1 MTQESRFKV
10 SEGKLVLIA
19 IIGAMVAFGIAFAI
33 ISGGAVR
40 QSKIFLPEKT
50 QDTISFQNI
59 DGQVKVVG
67 TNGVAGINP
76 TLTMRTGDFA
86 MELTVVNQDSSSH
99 VLYIDGINISTK
111 VLRPGDIQVL
121 TFHSKGE
128 ATYNY
133 YDWGHNNN
141 SPLWQIRA
149 IKVTMYE

>member
-1 MTQESRFKV
+1 MTQESHFRV

-19 IIGAMVAFGIAFAI
+19 IIGAMAAFGIALAI

-50 QDTISFQNI
+50 QDTIAFRNVE
-59 DGQVKVVG
+59 GQVKVVG

-86 MELTVVNQDSSSH
+86 MELTVINDDSNPH
-99 VLYIDGINISTK
+99 VLYIDGLNLSTK
-111 VLRPGDIQVL
+111 VLRPGDSQVL
-121 TFHSKGE
+121 MFYSKGE

-133 YDWGHNNN
+133 YDWNHNNN
-141 SPLWQIRA
+141 NPLGQIRA
-149 IKVTMYE
+149 VKVTMYE